1 MAFVN
6 MFNDRVEQF
15 NLREENE
22 RLAELFSDE
31 KLQEEAQWQAYSVK
45 EISRLFSISEEEAL
59 KLMNCGLFKTYR
71 VGNEYRAS
79 KKSVEENKK
88 IVKAV
93 LTYQDKKTMSVP
105 DVMRI
110 LGLGKTATYRLIN
123 QCRFKTYLVL
133 GKMRVDVDSFEDW
146 YAGQFHYEKVNGERP
161 GKKYGKT
168 LSPLTI
174 AKVLGIPR
182 STANDLMNDGI
193 VDFIWVDGKRRI
205 KRESLINGMLHK
217 ANTLRLG
224 KSRRWRD
231 MSIEDRVRELNGGT
245 YTKKS
250 YSVEEVQAILGITRQ
265 TVYKLIKQGHF
276 QAVMLETGYRIIKT
290 SFDKWLDNE

>member
-168 LSPLTI
+168 LSPLTV

-182 STANDLMNDGI
+182 STANDLKLSQEERRTRSHRLVVRGAVFESI
-193 VDFIWVDGKRRI
+193 VPEAKTMTDEEAAAF
-205 KRESLINGMLHK
+205 
-217 ANTLRLG
+217 LRLALTSEEARAYLKKRTEGG
-224 KSRRWRD
+224 KS
-231 MSIEDRVRELNGGT
+231 E
-245 YTKKS
+245 
-250 YSVEEVQAILGITRQ
+250 
-265 TVYKLIKQGHF
+265 
-276 QAVMLETGYRIIKT
+276 
-290 SFDKWLDNE
+290 

>member
-79 KKSVEENKK
+79 KKSVEENRKF
-88 IVKAV
+88 VKAV

-168 LSPLTI
+168 LSPLTV

-193 VDFIWVDGKRRI
+193 VEFIWVDGKRRI
-205 KRESLINGMLHK
+205 KRESFDKWYASQSKYTKVKEIE
-217 ANTLRLG
+217 
-224 KSRRWRD
+224 RWRD

-250 YSVEEVQAILGITRQ
+250 YSVEEVQSILGITRQ
-265 TVYKLIKQGHF
+265 TVYKLIKQGCF